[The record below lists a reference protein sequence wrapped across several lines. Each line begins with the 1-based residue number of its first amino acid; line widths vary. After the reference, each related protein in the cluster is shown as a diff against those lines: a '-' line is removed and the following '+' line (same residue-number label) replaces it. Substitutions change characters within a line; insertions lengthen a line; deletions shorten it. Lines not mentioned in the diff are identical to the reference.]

1 MAKIV
6 EEMKEGTGQKKLVTI
21 YLDGREV
28 KVPEGV
34 SILEACNMEGIKIPT
49 LCYFEG
55 LTPWGGCRICM
66 VEVEG
71 QPNLVASC
79 VTDVREGMKIK
90 TSSKKVREARK
101 TNLELLLSNHPL
113 DCQLCDRN
121 GSCELQD
128 LSYQFGV
135 REIRF
140 PGEKKTYEVDRSS
153 PSIKRDANRCIL
165 CGRCIRAC
173 QEIQA
178 VFAIDFANRG
188 FDSLVSPSLGLPLG
202 ESVCVNCGQCILACP
217 TGALSEVSHVEMVWE
232 ALEDPE
238 KFVILQTAP
247 AIRVSIGEPFGL
259 PPGTVTTGKMVAAF
273 RRLGFDRVFDTNFAA
288 DLTIIEEGT
297 EFINRL
303 QKGGKLPLIT
313 SCSPGWIKFMEHFY
327 PELMENVSTCKS
339 PQQMFGAVAKTY
351 YAQKL
356 GIDPQDMVV
365 VSIMPCTAKKF
376 ECQREEMKSSG
387 CQDVDYSLTTR
398 EAARML
404 KEKGIDLRE
413 MPEEEFDDPLGIST
427 GAGAVFGATGGV
439 MEAALRSVYEIVS
452 GKTLESLDFYDVRG
466 MEGVKEA
473 TVNIDGLE
481 VGVAVAHSL
490 GNARKILD
498 QIKEGNSKYHFI
510 EIMACPEGCIGGGGQ
525 PIPTDLD
532 IRMKRIEAIY
542 QVDKNLSLR
551 KSHENPAIKQLY
563 EEFLGE
569 PNGEKAHQLLHT
581 HYLPSGENVE
591 L

>member
-1 MAKIV
+1 MAKVVNEIQ
-6 EEMKEGTGQKKLVTI
+6 EKIQAASLVTI
-21 YLDGREV
+21 SVDGREAR
-28 KVPEGV
+28 VPEGV
-34 SILEACNMEGIKIPT
+34 TILEACRMEGIRIPT
-49 LCYFEG
+49 LCFFEG
-55 LTPWGGCRICM
+55 LSPWGGCRICV

-79 VTDVREGMKIK
+79 VTPVREGMKIW
-90 TSSKKVREARK
+90 TSSKRVREARR

-121 GSCELQD
+121 GFCELQS
-128 LSYQFGV
+128 LAYQFGV

-140 PGEKKTYEVDRSS
+140 QGERKVHEVDRSS
-153 PSIKRDANRCIL
+153 PSVKRDPNRCIL
-165 CGRCIRAC
+165 CGRCVRTC
-173 QEIQA
+173 REVQT
-178 VFAIDFANRG
+178 VCAIDFANRG
-188 FDSLVSPSLGLPLG
+188 FETVISPSLGLPLG

-232 ALEDPE
+232 AIHDPQ

-259 PPGTVTTGKMVAAF
+259 PPGTITTGKMVAAF

-288 DLTIIEEGT
+288 DLTIIEEGH
-297 EFINRL
+297 EFISRL
-303 QKGGKLPLIT
+303 KQGGKLPLIT

-356 GIDPQDMVV
+356 GVDPKDMVV

-376 ECQREEMKSSG
+376 ECQRDEMRASG
-387 CQDVDYSLTTR
+387 FQDVDFSLTTR

-439 MEAALRSVYEIVS
+439 MEAALRSVYEILT
-452 GKTLESLDFYDVRG
+452 GKSLEKVDFYSVRG
-466 MEGVKEA
+466 MDGVKEA
-473 TVNIDGLE
+473 TVNINGME
-481 VGVAVAHSL
+481 IHVAVAHGL
-490 GNARKILD
+490 GNARKVLD
-498 QIKEGNSKYHFI
+498 EVKAGRSKYHFI
-510 EIMACPEGCIGGGGQ
+510 EIMACPGGCIGGGGQ
-525 PIPTDLD
+525 PIPTTLET
-532 IRMKRIEAIY
+532 RMKRIEAIY
-542 QVDKNLSLR
+542 EVDRSLPLR
-551 KSHENPAIKQLY
+551 KSHENPAVKRLY

-569 PNGEKAHQLLHT
+569 PNGERAHHLLHT
-581 HYLPSGENVE
+581 HYAPRERM
-591 L
+591 

>member
-1 MAKIV
+1 MAKVVDGV
-6 EEMKEGTGQKKLVTI
+6 EKTGMGEKLVTI
-21 YLDGREV
+21 FVDGKEV
-28 KVPEGV
+28 QVPDGIT
-34 SILEACNMEGIKIPT
+34 ILEACKMQKIHIPT
-49 LCYFEG
+49 LCYMEG
-55 LTPWGGCRICM
+55 LSPWGGCRICV

-79 VTDVREGMKIK
+79 VTPVREGMRIK

-121 GSCELQD
+121 GSCELQE
-128 LSYQFGV
+128 LAYELGV

-140 PGEKKTYEVDRSS
+140 QGERKTYEVDQSS
-153 PSIKRDANRCIL
+153 PAVKRDANRCIL
-165 CGRCIRAC
+165 CGRCVRTCAEV
-173 QEIQA
+173 QS
-178 VFAIDFANRG
+178 VFAIDFAGRS
-188 FDSLVSPSLGLPLG
+188 FDTIISPSLGLPLG
-202 ESVCVNCGQCILACP
+202 QSVCTNCGQCILSCP

-232 ALEDPE
+232 AIEDPN

-247 AIRVSIGEPFGL
+247 AIRVSVGEPFGL
-259 PPGTVTTGKMVAAF
+259 PPGTVSTGKMVAAF
-273 RRLGFDRVFDTNFAA
+273 RRLGFDKVFDTNFAA

-297 EFINRL
+297 EFINRFK
-303 QKGGKLPLIT
+303 QGGKLPLIT

-327 PELMENVSTCKS
+327 PDLMENVSTCKS

-356 GIDPQDMVV
+356 GIDPKDMVV

-376 ECQREEMKSSG
+376 ECQRDEMNSSG

-398 EAARML
+398 EAVRML
-404 KEKGIDLRE
+404 KEKGIDLKE
-413 MPEEEFDDPLGIST
+413 MPEEDFDDPLGIST
-427 GAGAVFGATGGV
+427 GAAAVFGATGGV
-439 MEAALRSVYEIVS
+439 MEAALRSVYEILT
-452 GKTLESLDFYDVRG
+452 GKTLDRIDFYDVRG

-473 TVNIDGLE
+473 TVNIDGTI
-481 VGVAVAHSL
+481 VNVAVAHGL
-490 GNARKILD
+490 GNARKLLD
-498 QIKEGNSKYHFI
+498 RVRSGEANYHFI
-510 EIMACPEGCIGGGGQ
+510 EIMACPGGCIGGGGQ
-525 PIPTDLD
+525 PIPTNLE

-542 QVDKNLSLR
+542 EVDRKLPLR

-569 PNGEKAHQLLHT
+569 PNGEKAHHLLHT
-581 HYLPSGENVE
+581 HYVPREKM
-591 L
+591 

>member
-1 MAKIV
+1 MAKTLREV
-6 EEMKEGTGQKKLVTI
+6 AEKAQAVSLVTVTI
-21 YLDGREV
+21 DGREV
-28 KVPEGV
+28 RVPEGV
-34 SILEACNMEGIKIPT
+34 TILEACRMEGIHVPT
-49 LCYFEG
+49 LCYLEG
-55 LTPWGGCRICM
+55 LSAWGGCRICM

-79 VTDVREGMKIK
+79 VTPVREGMKIW

-121 GSCELQD
+121 GSCELQE
-128 LSYQFGV
+128 LAYQFGV

-140 PGEKKTYEVDRSS
+140 QGERKVYEVDQSS
-153 PSIKRDANRCIL
+153 PSVKRDPNRCIL
-165 CGRCIRAC
+165 CGRCVRTC
-173 QEIQA
+173 REIQT
-178 VFAIDFANRG
+178 VCAIDFANRG
-188 FDSLVSPSLGLPLG
+188 FDTVISPSLGLPLG

-232 ALEDPE
+232 AINDPE

-288 DLTIIEEGT
+288 DLTIIEEGH
-297 EFINRL
+297 EFIARL
-303 QKGGKLPLIT
+303 KQGGKLPLIT

-356 GIDPQDMVV
+356 GIDPKDMVV

-376 ECQREEMKSSG
+376 ECQRDEMCASG
-387 CQDVDYSLTTR
+387 FRDVDFSLTTR

-404 KEKGIDLRE
+404 KEKGIDLKE
-413 MPEEEFDDPLGIST
+413 MPEEDFDDPLGIST
-427 GAGAVFGATGGV
+427 GAAAVFGATGGV
-439 MEAALRSVYEIVS
+439 MEAALRSVYEILT
-452 GKTLESLDFYDVRG
+452 GKTLERLDFYSVRG
-466 MEGVKEA
+466 MDGVKEA
-473 TVNIDGLE
+473 TVDINGME
-481 VGVAVAHSL
+481 VHVAVAHGL
-490 GNARKILD
+490 GNARKVLD
-498 QIKEGNSKYHFI
+498 QVRAGRSKYHFI
-510 EIMACPEGCIGGGGQ
+510 EIMACPGGCIGGGGQ
-525 PIPTDLD
+525 PIPTNLE

-542 QVDKNLSLR
+542 QVDRSLPLR
-551 KSHENPAIKQLY
+551 KSHENPAVQRLY

-569 PNGEKAHQLLHT
+569 PNGERAHHLLHT
-581 HYLPSGENVE
+581 HYVPRERM
-591 L
+591 

>member
-427 GAGAVFGATGGV
+427 GAAAVFGATGGV

-510 EIMACPEGCIGGGGQ
+510 EIMACPGGCIGGGGQ

-542 QVDKNLSLR
+542 QVDKNLPLR

-581 HYLPSGENVE
+581 HYLPREKM
-591 L
+591 

>member
-1 MAKIV
+1 MAKV
-6 EEMKEGTGQKKLVTI
+6 AEEMKEGMGQKKLVTI

-28 KVPEGV
+28 QVPEGV

-49 LCYFEG
+49 LCYLEG
-55 LTPWGGCRICM
+55 LTPWGGCRICV

-79 VTDVREGMKIK
+79 VTAVREGMKIR

-140 PGEKKTYEVDRSS
+140 PGEKKTYDVDRSS
-153 PSIKRDANRCIL
+153 PSVKRDANRCIL
-165 CGRCIRAC
+165 CGRCIRTC
-173 QEIQA
+173 QEIQT

-188 FDSLVSPSLGLPLG
+188 FDTVVSPSLGLPLG
-202 ESVCVNCGQCILACP
+202 ESVCVNCGQCILSCP

-238 KFVILQTAP
+238 KFVVLQTAP
-247 AIRVSIGEPFGL
+247 AVRVSIGEPFGL
-259 PPGTVTTGKMVAAF
+259 PPGTVTTGKMVAAL
-273 RRLGFDRVFDTNFAA
+273 RRLGFDKVFDTNFAA

-327 PELMENVSTCKS
+327 PQLMDNVSTCKS

-356 GIDPQDMVV
+356 GIDPQDMIV

-376 ECQREEMKSSG
+376 ECQREEMRASG

-413 MPEEEFDDPLGIST
+413 MPEEEFDNPLGIST
-427 GAGAVFGATGGV
+427 GAAAVFGATGGV

-452 GKTLESLDFYDVRG
+452 GKPLPSIDFYDVRG

-473 TVNIDGLE
+473 TVDVDGLE
-481 VGVAVAHSL
+481 VNVAVAHGL

-510 EIMACPEGCIGGGGQ
+510 EIMACPGGCIGGGGQ
-525 PIPTDLD
+525 PIPTNLE

-542 QVDKNLSLR
+542 QVDKNLPLR

-569 PNGEKAHQLLHT
+569 PNGEKAHHLLHT
-581 HYLPSGENVE
+581 HYLAREKM
-591 L
+591 

>member
-1 MAKIV
+1 MAKTLREV
-6 EEMKEGTGQKKLVTI
+6 AEKAQAVSLVTVTI
-21 YLDGREV
+21 DGREV
-28 KVPEGV
+28 RVPEGV
-34 SILEACNMEGIKIPT
+34 TILEACRMEGIHVPT
-49 LCYFEG
+49 LCYLEG
-55 LTPWGGCRICM
+55 LSAWGGCRICM

-79 VTDVREGMKIK
+79 VTPVREGMKIW

-121 GSCELQD
+121 GSCELQE
-128 LSYQFGV
+128 LAYQFGV

-140 PGEKKTYEVDRSS
+140 QGERKVCEVDQSS
-153 PSIKRDANRCIL
+153 PSVKRDPNRCIL
-165 CGRCIRAC
+165 CGRCVRTC
-173 QEIQA
+173 REIQT
-178 VFAIDFANRG
+178 VCAIDFANRG
-188 FDSLVSPSLGLPLG
+188 FDTVISPSLGLPLG

-232 ALEDPE
+232 AINDPE

-288 DLTIIEEGT
+288 DLTIIEEGH
-297 EFINRL
+297 EFIARL
-303 QKGGKLPLIT
+303 KQGGKLPLIT

-356 GIDPQDMVV
+356 GIDPKDMVV

-376 ECQREEMKSSG
+376 ECQRDEMCASG
-387 CQDVDYSLTTR
+387 FRDVDFSLTTR

-404 KEKGIDLRE
+404 KEKGIDLKE
-413 MPEEEFDDPLGIST
+413 MPEEDFDDPLGIST
-427 GAGAVFGATGGV
+427 GAAAVFGATGGV
-439 MEAALRSVYEIVS
+439 MEAALRSVYEILT
-452 GKTLESLDFYDVRG
+452 GKTLERLDFYSVRG
-466 MEGVKEA
+466 MDGVKEA
-473 TVNIDGLE
+473 TVDINGME
-481 VGVAVAHSL
+481 VHVAVAHGL
-490 GNARKILD
+490 GNARKVLD
-498 QIKEGNSKYHFI
+498 QVKAGRSKYHFI
-510 EIMACPEGCIGGGGQ
+510 EIMACPGGCIGGGGQ
-525 PIPTDLD
+525 PIPTNLE

-542 QVDKNLSLR
+542 QVDRSLPLR
-551 KSHENPAIKQLY
+551 KSHENPAVQRLY

-569 PNGEKAHQLLHT
+569 PNGERAHHLLHT
-581 HYLPSGENVE
+581 HYVPRERM
-591 L
+591 

>member
-1 MAKIV
+1 MAKV
-6 EEMKEGTGQKKLVTI
+6 AEEMKEGMGQRKLVTI
-21 YLDGREV
+21 YLDGRETQ
-28 KVPEGV
+28 VPEGV

-49 LCYFEG
+49 LCYLEG

-66 VEVEG
+66 VEIEG

-79 VTDVREGMKIK
+79 VTAVREGMKIR
-90 TSSKKVREARK
+90 TSSKPVREARK

-140 PGEKKTYEVDRSS
+140 PGEKKTYDVDRSS
-153 PSIKRDANRCIL
+153 PSVKRDANRCIL
-165 CGRCIRAC
+165 CGRCIRTC
-173 QEIQA
+173 QETQT

-188 FDSLVSPSLGLPLG
+188 FDTVVSPSLGLPLG
-202 ESVCVNCGQCILACP
+202 ESVCVNCGQCILSCP

-238 KFVILQTAP
+238 KFVVLQTAP
-247 AIRVSIGEPFGL
+247 AVRVSIGEPFGL

-273 RRLGFDRVFDTNFAA
+273 RRLGFDKVFDTNFAA

-327 PELMENVSTCKS
+327 PQLMDNVSTCKS

-356 GIDPQDMVV
+356 GMDPQDMIV

-376 ECQREEMKSSG
+376 ECQREEMRASG

-427 GAGAVFGATGGV
+427 GAAAVFGATGGV

-452 GKTLESLDFYDVRG
+452 GKPLPSIDFYDVRG

-481 VGVAVAHSL
+481 VNVAVAHSL
-490 GNARKILD
+490 GNARKVLD
-498 QIKEGNSKYHFI
+498 QVKEGNSKYHFI
-510 EIMACPEGCIGGGGQ
+510 EIMACPGGCIGGGGQ
-525 PIPTDLD
+525 PIPTDLE

-542 QVDKNLSLR
+542 QVDKNLPLR

-569 PNGEKAHQLLHT
+569 PNGEKAHHLLHT
-581 HYLPSGENVE
+581 HYLAREKM
-591 L
+591 

>member
-327 PELMENVSTCKS
+327 PELMGNVSTCKS

-427 GAGAVFGATGGV
+427 GAAAVFGATGGV

-510 EIMACPEGCIGGGGQ
+510 EIMACPGGCIGGGGQ

-581 HYLPSGENVE
+581 HYLPREKM
-591 L
+591 

>member
-1 MAKIV
+1 MAKTLR
-6 EEMKEGTGQKKLVTI
+6 EEVAEKAQAVSLVTI
-21 YLDGREV
+21 TIDGREV
-28 KVPEGV
+28 QVPEGV
-34 SILEACNMEGIKIPT
+34 TILEACRMEGIHIPT
-49 LCYFEG
+49 LCYLEG
-55 LTPWGGCRICM
+55 LSAWGGCRICV

-71 QPNLVASC
+71 QPNLAASC
-79 VTDVREGMKIK
+79 VTPVREGMKIW

-121 GSCELQD
+121 GSCELQE
-128 LSYQFGV
+128 LAYQFGV

-140 PGEKKTYEVDRSS
+140 QGERKVYEVDQSS
-153 PSIKRDANRCIL
+153 PSVKRDPNRCIL
-165 CGRCIRAC
+165 CGRCVRTC
-173 QEIQA
+173 REVQT
-178 VFAIDFANRG
+178 VCAIDFANRG
-188 FDSLVSPSLGLPLG
+188 FDTVISPSLGLPLG

-232 ALEDPE
+232 AINDPE

-288 DLTIIEEGT
+288 DLTIIEEGH
-297 EFINRL
+297 EFIARL
-303 QKGGKLPLIT
+303 KQGGKLPLIT

-356 GIDPQDMVV
+356 GVDPKDMVV

-376 ECQREEMKSSG
+376 ECQRDEMCASG
-387 CQDVDYSLTTR
+387 FRDVDFSLTTR

-404 KEKGIDLRE
+404 KEKGIDLKE
-413 MPEEEFDDPLGIST
+413 MPEEDFDDPLGIST
-427 GAGAVFGATGGV
+427 GAAAVFGATGGV
-439 MEAALRSVYEIVS
+439 MEAALRSVYEILT
-452 GKTLESLDFYDVRG
+452 GKTLEKLDFYSVRG
-466 MEGVKEA
+466 MDGVKEA
-473 TVNIDGLE
+473 TVDINGME
-481 VGVAVAHSL
+481 VHVAVAHGL
-490 GNARKILD
+490 GNARKVLD
-498 QIKEGNSKYHFI
+498 QVKAGHSKYHFI
-510 EIMACPEGCIGGGGQ
+510 EIMACPGGCIGGGGQ
-525 PIPTDLD
+525 PIPTNLE

-542 QVDKNLSLR
+542 QVDRSLPLR
-551 KSHENPAIKQLY
+551 KSHENPAIKRLY

-569 PNGEKAHQLLHT
+569 PNGEKAHHLLHT
-581 HYLPSGENVE
+581 HYVPRERM
-591 L
+591 

>member
-1 MAKIV
+1 MAKIA
-6 EEMKEGTGQKKLVTI
+6 EEMKEGMNQKKLITI
-21 YLDGREV
+21 YLDGRETQ
-28 KVPEGV
+28 VPEGAT
-34 SILEACNMEGIKIPT
+34 ILEACNIEGIKIPT
-49 LCYFEG
+49 LCHLEG
-55 LTPWGGCRICM
+55 LSSWGGCRICV
-66 VEVEG
+66 VEVER

-79 VTDVREGMKIK
+79 ITTVQEGMKIR

-128 LSYQFGV
+128 LSYQLGV

-140 PGEKKTYEVDRSS
+140 LGEKNTYEVDRSS
-153 PSIKRDANRCIL
+153 PSIKRDPNRCIL
-165 CGRCIRAC
+165 CGRCIRTC
-173 QEIQA
+173 QEIQT

-188 FDSLVSPSLGLPLG
+188 FDTLVSPSLGLPLG

-232 ALEDPE
+232 ALEDE
-238 KFVILQTAP
+238 KKFVVLQTAP

-303 QKGGKLPLIT
+303 QQGGKLPLIT

-376 ECQREEMKSSG
+376 ECQREEMTSSG

-404 KEKGIDLRE
+404 KEKGIDLKE

-498 QIKEGNSKYHFI
+498 RVKEGDSKYHFI
-510 EIMACPEGCIGGGGQ
+510 EIMACPGGCIGGGGQ

-532 IRMKRIEAIY
+532 IRMRRIEAIY
-542 QVDKNLSLR
+542 QVDKNLPLR
-551 KSHENPAIKQLY
+551 KSHENPAVKQLY

-569 PNGEKAHQLLHT
+569 PNGEKAHHLLHT
-581 HYLPSGENVE
+581 HYLAREKM
-591 L
+591 

>member
-1 MAKIV
+1 MAKV
-6 EEMKEGTGQKKLVTI
+6 AEEMKEGMGQRKLVTI
-21 YLDGREV
+21 YLDGRETQ
-28 KVPEGV
+28 VPEGV

-49 LCYFEG
+49 LCYLEG

-66 VEVEG
+66 VEIEG

-79 VTDVREGMKIK
+79 VTAVREGMKIR
-90 TSSKKVREARK
+90 TSSKPVREARK

-128 LSYQFGV
+128 LSYQFGI

-140 PGEKKTYEVDRSS
+140 PGEKKTYDVDRSS
-153 PSIKRDANRCIL
+153 PSVKRDANRCIL
-165 CGRCIRAC
+165 CGRCIRTC
-173 QEIQA
+173 QETQT

-188 FDSLVSPSLGLPLG
+188 FDTVVSPSLGLPLG
-202 ESVCVNCGQCILACP
+202 ESVCVNCGQCILSCP

-232 ALEDPE
+232 ALEDPD
-238 KFVILQTAP
+238 KFVVLQTAP
-247 AIRVSIGEPFGL
+247 AVRVSIGEPFGL
-259 PPGTVTTGKMVAAF
+259 PPGTVTTGKMVAAL
-273 RRLGFDRVFDTNFAA
+273 RRLGFDKVFDTNFAA

-327 PELMENVSTCKS
+327 PQLMDNVSTCKS

-356 GIDPQDMVV
+356 GMDPQDMIV

-376 ECQREEMKSSG
+376 ECQREEMRASG

-427 GAGAVFGATGGV
+427 GAAAVFGATGGV

-452 GKTLESLDFYDVRG
+452 GKPLPSIDFYDVRG

-481 VGVAVAHSL
+481 VNVAVAHSL
-490 GNARKILD
+490 GNARKVLD
-498 QIKEGNSKYHFI
+498 QVKEGNSKYHFI
-510 EIMACPEGCIGGGGQ
+510 EIMACPGGCIGGGGQ
-525 PIPTDLD
+525 PIPTDLE

-542 QVDKNLSLR
+542 QVDKNLPLR

-569 PNGEKAHQLLHT
+569 PNGEKAHHLLHT
-581 HYLPSGENVE
+581 HYLAREKM
-591 L
+591 

>member
-232 ALEDPE
+232 ALEDSE

-427 GAGAVFGATGGV
+427 GAAAVFGATGGV

-510 EIMACPEGCIGGGGQ
+510 EIMACPGGCIGGGGQ

-581 HYLPSGENVE
+581 HYLPREKM
-591 L
+591 

>member
-1 MAKIV
+1 
-6 EEMKEGTGQKKLVTI
+6 
-21 YLDGREV
+21 
-28 KVPEGV
+28 
-34 SILEACNMEGIKIPT
+34 
-49 LCYFEG
+49 
-55 LTPWGGCRICM
+55 
-66 VEVEG
+66 
-71 QPNLVASC
+71 
-79 VTDVREGMKIK
+79 
-90 TSSKKVREARK
+90 
-101 TNLELLLSNHPL
+101 
-113 DCQLCDRN
+113 
-121 GSCELQD
+121 
-128 LSYQFGV
+128 
-135 REIRF
+135 
-140 PGEKKTYEVDRSS
+140 
-153 PSIKRDANRCIL
+153 
-165 CGRCIRAC
+165 
-173 QEIQA
+173 
-178 VFAIDFANRG
+178 
-188 FDSLVSPSLGLPLG
+188 
-202 ESVCVNCGQCILACP
+202 
-217 TGALSEVSHVEMVWE
+217 
-232 ALEDPE
+232 
-238 KFVILQTAP
+238 
-247 AIRVSIGEPFGL
+247 
-259 PPGTVTTGKMVAAF
+259 
-273 RRLGFDRVFDTNFAA
+273 
-288 DLTIIEEGT
+288 
-297 EFINRL
+297 
-303 QKGGKLPLIT
+303 
-313 SCSPGWIKFMEHFY
+313 MEHFY

-427 GAGAVFGATGGV
+427 GAAAVFGATGGV

-510 EIMACPEGCIGGGGQ
+510 EIMACPGGCIGGGGQ

-581 HYLPSGENVE
+581 HYLPREKM
-591 L
+591 

>member
-1 MAKIV
+1 MAKV
-6 EEMKEGTGQKKLVTI
+6 AEEMKEGMGQRKLVTI
-21 YLDGREV
+21 YLDGRETQ
-28 KVPEGV
+28 VPEGV

-49 LCYFEG
+49 LCYLEG
-55 LTPWGGCRICM
+55 LTTWGGCRICM
-66 VEVEG
+66 VEIEG

-79 VTDVREGMKIK
+79 VTAVREGMKIR
-90 TSSKKVREARK
+90 TSSKPVREARK

-140 PGEKKTYEVDRSS
+140 PGEKKTYDVDRSS
-153 PSIKRDANRCIL
+153 PSVKRDANRCIL
-165 CGRCIRAC
+165 CGRCIRTC
-173 QEIQA
+173 QETQT

-188 FDSLVSPSLGLPLG
+188 FDTVVSPSLGLPLG
-202 ESVCVNCGQCILACP
+202 ESVCVNCGQCILSCP

-238 KFVILQTAP
+238 KFVVLQTAP
-247 AIRVSIGEPFGL
+247 AVRVSIGEPFGL
-259 PPGTVTTGKMVAAF
+259 PPGTVTTGKMVAAL
-273 RRLGFDRVFDTNFAA
+273 RRLGFDKVFDTNFAA

-327 PELMENVSTCKS
+327 PQLMDNVSTCKS

-356 GIDPQDMVV
+356 GMDPQDMIV

-376 ECQREEMKSSG
+376 ECQREEMRASG

-427 GAGAVFGATGGV
+427 GAAAVFGATGGV

-452 GKTLESLDFYDVRG
+452 GKPLPSIDFYDVRG

-481 VGVAVAHSL
+481 VNVAVAHSL
-490 GNARKILD
+490 GNARKVLD
-498 QIKEGNSKYHFI
+498 QVKEGNSKYHFI
-510 EIMACPEGCIGGGGQ
+510 EIMACPGGCIGGGGQ
-525 PIPTDLD
+525 PIPTDLE

-542 QVDKNLSLR
+542 QVDKNLPLR

-569 PNGEKAHQLLHT
+569 PNGEKAHHLLHT
-581 HYLPSGENVE
+581 HYLAREKM
-591 L
+591 

>member
-1 MAKIV
+1 MAKTLR
-6 EEMKEGTGQKKLVTI
+6 EEVAEKAQAVSLVTI
-21 YLDGREV
+21 TIDGREV
-28 KVPEGV
+28 QVPEGV
-34 SILEACNMEGIKIPT
+34 TILEACRMEGIHIPT
-49 LCYFEG
+49 LCYLEG
-55 LTPWGGCRICM
+55 LSAWGGCRICV

-71 QPNLVASC
+71 QPNLAASC
-79 VTDVREGMKIK
+79 VTPVREGMKIW

-121 GSCELQD
+121 GSCELQE
-128 LSYQFGV
+128 LAYQFGV

-140 PGEKKTYEVDRSS
+140 QGERKVYEVDQSS
-153 PSIKRDANRCIL
+153 PSVKRDPNRCIL
-165 CGRCIRAC
+165 CGRCVRTC
-173 QEIQA
+173 REVQT
-178 VFAIDFANRG
+178 VCAIDFANRG
-188 FDSLVSPSLGLPLG
+188 FDTVISPSLGLPLG

-232 ALEDPE
+232 AINDPE

-288 DLTIIEEGT
+288 DLTIIEEGH
-297 EFINRL
+297 EFIARL
-303 QKGGKLPLIT
+303 KQGGKLPLIT

-356 GIDPQDMVV
+356 GVDPKDMVV

-376 ECQREEMKSSG
+376 ECQRDEMCASG
-387 CQDVDYSLTTR
+387 FRDVDFSLTTR

-404 KEKGIDLRE
+404 KEKGIDLKE
-413 MPEEEFDDPLGIST
+413 MPEEDFDDPLGIST
-427 GAGAVFGATGGV
+427 GAAAVFGATGGV
-439 MEAALRSVYEIVS
+439 MEAALRSVYEILT
-452 GKTLESLDFYDVRG
+452 GKTLEKLDFYSVRG
-466 MEGVKEA
+466 MDGVKEA
-473 TVNIDGLE
+473 TVDINGMEIH
-481 VGVAVAHSL
+481 VAVAHGL
-490 GNARKILD
+490 GNARKVLD
-498 QIKEGNSKYHFI
+498 QVKAGHSKYHFI
-510 EIMACPEGCIGGGGQ
+510 EIMACPGGCIGGGGQ
-525 PIPTDLD
+525 PIPTNLE

-542 QVDKNLSLR
+542 QVDRSLPLR
-551 KSHENPAIKQLY
+551 KSHENPAIKRLY

-569 PNGEKAHQLLHT
+569 PNGEKAHHLLHT
-581 HYLPSGENVE
+581 HYVPRERM
-591 L
+591 

>member
-1 MAKIV
+1 MAKV
-6 EEMKEGTGQKKLVTI
+6 AEEMKEGMGQRKLVTI
-21 YLDGREV
+21 YLDGRETQ
-28 KVPEGV
+28 VPEGV

-49 LCYFEG
+49 LCYLEG

-66 VEVEG
+66 VEIEG

-79 VTDVREGMKIK
+79 VTAVREGMKIR
-90 TSSKKVREARK
+90 TSSKPVREARK

-140 PGEKKTYEVDRSS
+140 PGEKKTYDVDRSS
-153 PSIKRDANRCIL
+153 PSVKRDANRCIL
-165 CGRCIRAC
+165 CGRCIRTC
-173 QEIQA
+173 QETQT

-188 FDSLVSPSLGLPLG
+188 FDTVVSPSLGLPLG
-202 ESVCVNCGQCILACP
+202 ESVCVNCGQCILSCP

-238 KFVILQTAP
+238 KFVVLQTAP
-247 AIRVSIGEPFGL
+247 AVRVSIGEPFGL
-259 PPGTVTTGKMVAAF
+259 PPGTVTTGKMVAAL
-273 RRLGFDRVFDTNFAA
+273 RRLGFDKVFDTNFAA

-327 PELMENVSTCKS
+327 PQLMDNVSTCKS

-356 GIDPQDMVV
+356 GMDPQDMIV

-376 ECQREEMKSSG
+376 ECQREEMRASG

-427 GAGAVFGATGGV
+427 GAAAVFGATGGV

-452 GKTLESLDFYDVRG
+452 GKPLPSIDFYDVRG

-481 VGVAVAHSL
+481 VNVAVAHSL
-490 GNARKILD
+490 GNARKVLD
-498 QIKEGNSKYHFI
+498 QVKEGNSKYHFI
-510 EIMACPEGCIGGGGQ
+510 EIMACPGGCIGGGGQ
-525 PIPTDLD
+525 PIPTDLE

-542 QVDKNLSLR
+542 QVDKNLPLR

-569 PNGEKAHQLLHT
+569 PNGEKAHHLLHT
-581 HYLPSGENVE
+581 HYLAREKM
-591 L
+591 

>member
-1 MAKIV
+1 MAKTA
-6 EEMKEGTGQKKLVTI
+6 EELKEKAQAVSLVTI

-28 KVPEGV
+28 RVPGGV
-34 SILEACNMEGIKIPT
+34 TLLEACRMEGLHIPT
-49 LCYFEG
+49 LCYMEG
-55 LTPWGGCRICM
+55 LSSWGGCRICV

-79 VTDVREGMKIK
+79 VTPVREGMKVW

-121 GSCELQD
+121 GLCELQE
-128 LSYQFGV
+128 LAYQFGV

-140 PGEKKTYEVDRSS
+140 QGERKTYEVDRSS
-153 PSIKRDANRCIL
+153 PSVKRDPNRCIL
-165 CGRCIRAC
+165 CGRCVRTC
-173 QEIQA
+173 REIQT
-178 VFAIDFANRG
+178 VCAIDFANRG
-188 FDSLVSPSLGLPLG
+188 FDTIISPSLGLPLG

-232 ALEDPE
+232 AIDDPE

-288 DLTIIEEGT
+288 DLTIIEEGH
-297 EFINRL
+297 EFIARL
-303 QKGGKLPLIT
+303 KQGGKLPLIT

-327 PELMENVSTCKS
+327 PELMENVSSCKS

-351 YAQKL
+351 YAQKM
-356 GIDPQDMVV
+356 GIDPKDMVV

-376 ECQREEMKSSG
+376 ECQRDEMCSSG
-387 CQDVDYSLTTR
+387 FQDVDFSLTTR

-404 KEKGIDLRE
+404 REKGIDLKE
-413 MPEEEFDDPLGIST
+413 MPEEDFDDPLGIST

-439 MEAALRSVYEIVS
+439 MEAAFRSVYEILT
-452 GKTLESLDFYDVRG
+452 GQTLEQLDFYSVRG
-466 MEGVKEA
+466 MDGVKEA
-473 TVNIDGLE
+473 MVNINGVE
-481 VGVAVAHSL
+481 VHVAVAHGL
-490 GNARKILD
+490 GNARKVLD
-498 QIKEGNSKYHFI
+498 RVKAGHSKYHFI
-510 EIMACPEGCIGGGGQ
+510 EIMACPGGCIGGGGQ
-525 PIPTDLD
+525 PIPTNLE
-532 IRMKRIEAIY
+532 IRTRRIEAIY
-542 QVDKNLSLR
+542 QVDRNLPLR
-551 KSHENPAIKQLY
+551 KSHENPAIRRLY

-569 PNGEKAHQLLHT
+569 PNGEKAHHLLHT
-581 HYLPSGENVE
+581 HYIPRERM
-591 L
+591 

>member
-1 MAKIV
+1 MAKTLREV
-6 EEMKEGTGQKKLVTI
+6 AEKAQAVSLVTVTI
-21 YLDGREV
+21 DGREV
-28 KVPEGV
+28 RVPEGV
-34 SILEACNMEGIKIPT
+34 TILEACRMEGIHVPT
-49 LCYFEG
+49 LCYLEG
-55 LTPWGGCRICM
+55 LSAWGGCRICM

-79 VTDVREGMKIK
+79 VTPVREGMKIW

-121 GSCELQD
+121 GSCELQE
-128 LSYQFGV
+128 LAYQFGV

-140 PGEKKTYEVDRSS
+140 QGERKVYEVDQSS
-153 PSIKRDANRCIL
+153 PSVKRDPNRCIL
-165 CGRCIRAC
+165 CGRCVRTC
-173 QEIQA
+173 REIQT
-178 VFAIDFANRG
+178 VCAIDFANRG
-188 FDSLVSPSLGLPLG
+188 FDTVISPSLGLPLG

-232 ALEDPE
+232 AINDPE

-288 DLTIIEEGT
+288 DLTIIEEGH
-297 EFINRL
+297 EFIARL
-303 QKGGKLPLIT
+303 KQGGKLPLIT

-356 GIDPQDMVV
+356 GIDPKDMVV

-376 ECQREEMKSSG
+376 ECQRDEMCASG
-387 CQDVDYSLTTR
+387 FRDVDFSLTTR

-404 KEKGIDLRE
+404 KEKGIDLKE
-413 MPEEEFDDPLGIST
+413 MPEEDFDDPLGIST

-439 MEAALRSVYEIVS
+439 MEAALRSVYEILT
-452 GKTLESLDFYDVRG
+452 GKTLERLDFYSVRG
-466 MEGVKEA
+466 MDGVKEA
-473 TVNIDGLE
+473 TVDINGME
-481 VGVAVAHSL
+481 VHVAVAHGL
-490 GNARKILD
+490 GNARKVLD
-498 QIKEGNSKYHFI
+498 QVKAGRSKYHFI
-510 EIMACPEGCIGGGGQ
+510 EIMACPGGCIGGGGQ
-525 PIPTDLD
+525 PIPTNLE

-542 QVDKNLSLR
+542 QVDRSLPLR
-551 KSHENPAIKQLY
+551 KSHENPAVQRLY

-569 PNGEKAHQLLHT
+569 PNGERAHHLLHT
-581 HYLPSGENVE
+581 HYVPRERM
-591 L
+591 

>member
-351 YAQKL
+351 HAQKL

-427 GAGAVFGATGGV
+427 GAAAVFGATGGV

-510 EIMACPEGCIGGGGQ
+510 EIMACPGGCIGGGGQ

-581 HYLPSGENVE
+581 HYLPREKM
-591 L
+591 

>member
-1 MAKIV
+1 MAKTV
-6 EEMKEGTGQKKLVTI
+6 SEMKEKAQAVSLVTI

-28 KVPEGV
+28 RVPEGV
-34 SILEACNMEGIKIPT
+34 TILEACRMEGLHIPT

-55 LTPWGGCRICM
+55 LSPWGGCRICV

-79 VTDVREGMKIK
+79 VTPVREGMKIW

-101 TNLELLLSNHPL
+101 TNLELLLSDHPL

-121 GSCELQD
+121 GSCELQN
-128 LSYQFGV
+128 LAYQFGV

-140 PGEKKTYEVDRSS
+140 QEERKVYEVDRSS
-153 PSIKRDANRCIL
+153 PSVKRDPNRCIL
-165 CGRCIRAC
+165 CGRCVRTC
-173 QEIQA
+173 REVQT
-178 VFAIDFANRG
+178 VCAIDFANRG
-188 FDSLVSPSLGLPLG
+188 FETVISPSLGLPLG

-232 ALEDPE
+232 AINDPE

-273 RRLGFDRVFDTNFAA
+273 RRLGFDKVFDTNFAA
-288 DLTIIEEGT
+288 DLTIIEEGH
-297 EFINRL
+297 EFIARL
-303 QKGGKLPLIT
+303 KQGGKLPLIT

-356 GIDPQDMVV
+356 GIDPQNMVV

-376 ECQREEMKSSG
+376 ECQRDEMRASG
-387 CQDVDYSLTTR
+387 FQDVDFSLTTR

-413 MPEEEFDDPLGIST
+413 MPEEDFDDPLGIST
-427 GAGAVFGATGGV
+427 GAAAVFGATGGV
-439 MEAALRSVYEIVS
+439 MEAALRSVYEILT
-452 GKTLESLDFYDVRG
+452 GKTLEKVDFYSVRG
-466 MEGVKEA
+466 MDGVKEA
-473 TVNIDGLE
+473 TVDINGME
-481 VGVAVAHSL
+481 VHVAVAHGL
-490 GNARKILD
+490 GNARKVLD
-498 QIKEGNSKYHFI
+498 EVKAGRSKYHFI
-510 EIMACPEGCIGGGGQ
+510 EIMACPGGCIGGGGQ
-525 PIPTDLD
+525 PIPTNLE

-542 QVDKNLSLR
+542 QVDRGLPLR
-551 KSHENPAIKQLY
+551 KSHENPAIKRLY

-569 PNGEKAHQLLHT
+569 PNGERAHHLLHT
-581 HYLPSGENVE
+581 HYVPRERM
-591 L
+591 